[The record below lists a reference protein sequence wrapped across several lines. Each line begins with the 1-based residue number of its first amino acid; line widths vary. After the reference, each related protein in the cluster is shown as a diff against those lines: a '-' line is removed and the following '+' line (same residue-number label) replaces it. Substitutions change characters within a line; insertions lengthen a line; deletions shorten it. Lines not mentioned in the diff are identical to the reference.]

1 MQHMRSIDEKSKH
14 LGEEVWKMSNRV
26 AIIGVGMCKFGELWD
41 QNLKD
46 FTLEAGM
53 YAIFDAGVPGSDIDG
68 MVIGNMSAGRFT
80 GQEHLGALAVDQG
93 GLGDIPAYSVEAA
106 CASGGA
112 AVRQAYMAIK
122 SGEHNVMLV
131 LGSEKMS
138 DVNQTEAMNTISV
151 ASDWEWEGMFGA
163 TFPAL
168 YAMMARRHMY
178 EFGTTEEQ
186 LALPTVK
193 NHKNAAHNPWAQ
205 FQSPVPIDVVMKSG
219 MLADPL
225 RILHSAPVTDGAA
238 ALVMCRED
246 LARKYTDTPVFVEA
260 SEQRS
265 DTLALHDR
273 KSITTMNAV
282 VSSTKGALKEAN
294 LEIKDIDVLELHD
307 SFSIGEI
314 ILTED
319 VGIAKKGEGGKA
331 LEEGITEI
339 GGKFPVNP
347 SGGLKARGHP
357 VGATGVAQ
365 IVELALQLRG
375 DAEKRQ
381 VDGPEK
387 ALAVNIGGT
396 GATSIVH
403 ILGR

>member
-1 MQHMRSIDEKSKH
+1 
-14 LGEEVWKMSNRV
+14 MSNRV
-26 AIIGVGMCKFGELWD
+26 AIAGVGMAKFGELWD
-41 QNLKD
+41 KNLRD
-46 FTLEAGM
+46 ITLEAGM
-53 YAIFDAGVPGSDIDG
+53 YTIFDAGVPGSDIDG

-80 GQEHLGALAVDQG
+80 GQEHLGAQAVDLS

-122 SGEHNVMLV
+122 SGEHDVMLV
-131 LGSEKMS
+131 LGTEKMS

-168 YAMMARRHMY
+168 YAFMARRHMMEY
-178 EFGTTEEQ
+178 GTTEEH

-193 NHKNAAHNPWAQ
+193 NHANAAHNEFAQ
-205 FQSPVPIDVVMKSG
+205 FQRAVPIEVVMKSG

-225 RILHSAPVTDGAA
+225 RVLHSSPVTDGAA
-238 ALVMCRED
+238 GLVICRED
-246 LARKYTDTPVFVEA
+246 LVKKYTDTPIYIES
-260 SEQRS
+260 SEQRT

-273 KSITTMNAV
+273 KSITTFNSV
-282 VSSTKGALKEAN
+282 VSSTKSALKEAN
-294 LEIKDIDVLELHD
+294 LELKDIDVLELHD

-314 ILTED
+314 MLTED

-339 GGKFPVNP
+339 GGKFPVNT

-357 VGATGVAQ
+357 IGATGVAQ
-365 IVELALQLRG
+365 IVELVLQLRG
-375 DAEKRQ
+375 DADKRQ
-381 VDGPEK
+381 VEGAEK
-387 ALAVNIGGT
+387 GLAVNLGGT

-403 ILGR
+403 IVGR

>member
-1 MQHMRSIDEKSKH
+1 
-14 LGEEVWKMSNRV
+14 MSNRV
-26 AIIGVGMCKFGELWD
+26 AIAGVGMSKFGELWD
-41 QNLKD
+41 KNLRD
-46 FTLEAGM
+46 ITLEAGM
-53 YAIFDAGVPGSDIDG
+53 YTIFDAGVPGSDIDG

-80 GQEHLGALAVDQG
+80 GQEHLGAQAVDLS

-112 AVRQAYMAIK
+112 AVRQAYMSIK
-122 SGEHNVMLV
+122 SGEHDVMLV

-168 YAMMARRHMY
+168 YAFMVRRHMMEY
-178 EFGTTEEQ
+178 GTTEEH

-193 NHKNAAHNPWAQ
+193 NHANAAHNEFAQ
-205 FQSPVPIDVVMKSG
+205 FQRAVPIEVVMKSAL
-219 MLADPL
+219 LADPL
-225 RILHSAPVTDGAA
+225 RVLHSSPVTDGAA
-238 ALVMCRED
+238 GLLICRED
-246 LARKYTDTPVFVEA
+246 LAKKYTDTPIYIES
-260 SEQRS
+260 SEQRT

-273 KSITTMNAV
+273 KSITTFNSV
-282 VSSTKGALKEAN
+282 VSSTKSALKGAN
-294 LEIKDIDVLELHD
+294 LELKDIDVLELHD

-314 ILTED
+314 MLTED

-339 GGKFPVNP
+339 GGKFPVNT

-357 VGATGVAQ
+357 IGATGVAQ
-365 IVELALQLRG
+365 IVELVLQLRG
-375 DAEKRQ
+375 DADKRQ
-381 VDGPEK
+381 VEDAEK
-387 ALAVNIGGT
+387 GLAVNLGGT

-403 ILGR
+403 IVGR

>member
-1 MQHMRSIDEKSKH
+1 
-14 LGEEVWKMSNRV
+14 MSNRV
-26 AIIGVGMCKFGELWD
+26 AIAGVGMSKFGELWD
-41 QNLKD
+41 KNLRD
-46 FTLEAGM
+46 ITLEAGM
-53 YAIFDAGVPGSDIDG
+53 YTIFDAGVPGSDIDG

-80 GQEHLGALAVDQG
+80 GQEHLGAQAVDLS

-112 AVRQAYMAIK
+112 AVRHAYMSIK
-122 SGEHNVMLV
+122 SGEHDVMLV

-168 YAMMARRHMY
+168 YAFMARRHMMEY
-178 EFGTTEEQ
+178 GTTEEH

-193 NHKNAAHNPWAQ
+193 NHANAVHNEFAQ
-205 FQSPVPIDVVMKSG
+205 FQRAVPIEVVMKSAL
-219 MLADPL
+219 LADPL
-225 RILHSAPVTDGAA
+225 RVLHSSPVTDGAA
-238 ALVMCRED
+238 GLVICRED
-246 LARKYTDTPVFVEA
+246 LVKKYTDTPIYIES
-260 SEQRS
+260 SEQRT

-273 KSITTMNAV
+273 KSITTFNSV
-282 VSSTKGALKEAN
+282 VSSTKTALKGAG
-294 LEIKDIDVLELHD
+294 LELKDIDVLELHD

-314 ILTED
+314 MLTED
-319 VGIAKKGEGGKA
+319 VGIAKKGEGGKV

-339 GGKFPVNP
+339 GGKFPVNT

-357 VGATGVAQ
+357 IGATGVAQ
-365 IVELALQLRG
+365 IVELVLQLRG
-375 DAEKRQ
+375 DADKRQ
-381 VDGPEK
+381 VDGAEK
-387 ALAVNIGGT
+387 GLAVNLGGT

-403 ILGR
+403 IVGR

>member
-1 MQHMRSIDEKSKH
+1 VDDK
-14 LGEEVWKMSNRV
+14 V
-26 AIIGVGMCKFGELWD
+26 AIVGVGICKFGELWE
-41 QNLKD
+41 QNLRD
-46 FTLEAGM
+46 ITLEAGM
-53 YAIFDAGVPGSDIDG
+53 YAIFDSGVRGADIDG
-68 MVIGNMSAGRFT
+68 LVIGNMSAGRFT
-80 GQEHLGALAVDQG
+80 GQEHLGAQAADMG
-93 GLGDIPAYSVEAA
+93 GLGDMPAYSVEAA

-122 SGEHNVMLV
+122 SGEHDVMLV
-131 LGSEKMS
+131 LGTEKMS
-138 DVNQTEAMNTISV
+138 DVNQSEAMNTISV
-151 ASDWEWEGMFGA
+151 ASDWEYEGMFGA

-168 YAMMARRHMY
+168 YAMMARRHMKEY
-178 EFGTTEEQ
+178 GTTEEQ

-193 NHKNAAHNPWAQ
+193 NHANAAHNPWAQ
-205 FQSPVPIDVVMKSG
+205 FQRPVPIEVVMKSG
-219 MLADPL
+219 LLADPL
-225 RILHSAPVTDGAA
+225 RVLHSAPVTDGAA
-238 ALVMCRED
+238 GLVMCRAD
-246 LARKYTDTPVFVEA
+246 LAKQYSDTPVYIEA

-273 KSITTMNAV
+273 ESITRMDAV
-282 VSSTKGALKEAN
+282 INSTRSALKEAN
-294 LEIKDIDVLELHD
+294 LELTDIDVFELHD

-319 VGIAKKGEGGKA
+319 VGIAKKGGGGKA

-339 GGKFPVNP
+339 GGKYPVNT

-381 VDGPEK
+381 VDGAEK

>member
-1 MQHMRSIDEKSKH
+1 M
-14 LGEEVWKMSNRV
+14 MSERV

-41 QNLKD
+41 QNLRD
-46 FTLEAGM
+46 ITLEAGM
-53 YAIFDAGVPGSDIDG
+53 YAIFDSGVKGSDIDG

-80 GQEHLGALAVDQG
+80 GQEHLGAQAADMG
-93 GLGDIPAYSVEAA
+93 GLGDMAAYSVEAA

-131 LGSEKMS
+131 LGTEKMS
-138 DVNQTEAMNTISV
+138 DVSQTEAMNTISV
-151 ASDWEWEGMFGA
+151 ASDWENEGMFGA

-168 YAMMARRHMY
+168 YAFMARRHMK

-186 LALPTVK
+186 LAMPTVK
-193 NHKNAAHNPWAQ
+193 NHANAVHNELAQ
-205 FQSPVPIDVVMKSG
+205 FQRAVPIEVVMKSG
-219 MLADPL
+219 LLADPL
-225 RILHSAPVTDGAA
+225 RVLHSAPVTDGAA
-238 ALVMCRED
+238 GLVMCRED
-246 LARKYTDTPVFVEA
+246 LAKKYSDTPVFIES

-273 KSITTMNAV
+273 ESITTMNAV
-282 VSSTKGALKEAN
+282 VNSTRSALKEAK
-294 LEIKDIDVLELHD
+294 LELKDIDVFELHD

-331 LEEGITEI
+331 LDEGLTEI
-339 GGKFPVNP
+339 GGKFPVNT

-357 VGATGVAQ
+357 IGATGVAQ
-365 IVELALQLRG
+365 IVELSLQLRG

-381 VDGPEK
+381 VDGAEK
-387 ALAVNIGGT
+387 GLAVNIGGT
-396 GATSIVH
+396 GATSITH

>member
-1 MQHMRSIDEKSKH
+1 M
-14 LGEEVWKMSNRV
+14 GNRV
-26 AIIGVGMCKFGELWD
+26 AIAGVGMAKFGELWD
-41 QNLKD
+41 KNIRDLS
-46 FTLEAGM
+46 LEAGM

-80 GQEHLGALAVDQG
+80 GQEHLGALAVDMG

-122 SGEHNVMLV
+122 SGEHDVMLV

-168 YAMMARRHMY
+168 YAFMARRHMH
-178 EFGTTEEQ
+178 EFGTTEEH

-193 NHKNAAHNPWAQ
+193 NHANAVHNEFAQ
-205 FQSPVPIDVVMKSG
+205 FQKAVPLEVVMKSG

-225 RILHSAPVTDGAA
+225 RVLHSSPVTDGAA
-238 ALVMCRED
+238 GLVMCRED
-246 LARKYTDTPVFVEA
+246 LARKYTDTPVYIES

-273 KSITTMNAV
+273 KSITRMDAV
-282 VSSTKGALKEAN
+282 VTSTKNALKEAN

-319 VGIAKKGEGGKA
+319 VGICPKGEGGKT
-331 LEEGITEI
+331 LQEGITEI
-339 GGKFPVNP
+339 GGKFPVNT

-365 IVELALQLRG
+365 IVEIALQLRG
-375 DAEKRQ
+375 DADKRQ
-381 VDGPEK
+381 VDGAEK
-387 ALAVNIGGT
+387 GLAVNIGGT

-403 ILGR
+403 IIGR

>member
-1 MQHMRSIDEKSKH
+1 
-14 LGEEVWKMSNRV
+14 MSRV
-26 AIIGVGMCKFGELWD
+26 AIIGVGINKFGELWD
-41 QNLKD
+41 QNLRD
-46 FTLEAGM
+46 ITLEAGM
-53 YAIFDAGVPGSDIDG
+53 YAIFDSGVRGADIDG
-68 MVIGNMSAGRFT
+68 VVIGNMSAGRFT
-80 GQEHLGALAVDQG
+80 GQEHLGAQAADMG

-112 AVRQAYMAIK
+112 AVRQACMAIL
-122 SGEHNVMLV
+122 SGEHKVMLV
-131 LGSEKMS
+131 LGTEKMS

-151 ASDWEWEGMFGA
+151 AADWEWEGMFGA

-168 YAMMARRHMY
+168 YAFMARRHMMEY
-178 EFGTTEEQ
+178 GTTEEQ
-186 LALPTVK
+186 LAKPTVK
-193 NHKNAAHNPWAQ
+193 NHANAAHNPWAQ
-205 FQSPVPIDVVMKSG
+205 FQRPVPIEVVMNSG
-219 MLADPL
+219 LLADPL
-225 RILHSAPVTDGAA
+225 RVLHSAPITDGAA
-238 ALVMCRED
+238 GLVVCRED
-246 LARKYTDTPVFVEA
+246 LAKKYTDTPVYIEA

-273 KSITTMNAV
+273 ESITRMDAV
-282 VSSTKGALKEAN
+282 IKSTRSALQQAN
-294 LEIKDIDVLELHD
+294 LELKDIDVFELHD

-331 LEEGITEI
+331 LDEGITEI
-339 GGKFPVNP
+339 GGKFPVNT

-381 VDGPEK
+381 VDGAEK
-387 ALAVNIGGT
+387 GLAVNIGGT

-403 ILGR
+403 VIGR

>member
-1 MQHMRSIDEKSKH
+1 
-14 LGEEVWKMSNRV
+14 MSNRV
-26 AIIGVGMCKFGELWD
+26 AIAGVGISKFGELWD
-41 QNLKD
+41 KNLRD
-46 FTLEAGM
+46 LSLEAGM
-53 YAIFDAGVPGSDIDG
+53 YAIFDAQVPGSDIDG

-80 GQEHLGALAVDQG
+80 GQEHLGALAVDMG

-122 SGEHNVMLV
+122 SGEHDCMLV

-168 YAMMARRHMY
+168 YAFMARRHMMEY
-178 EFGTTEEQ
+178 GTTEEQ

-193 NHKNAAHNPWAQ
+193 NHANAAHNEFAQ
-205 FQSPVPIDVVMKSG
+205 FQRAVPIEVVMNSG

-225 RILHSAPVTDGAA
+225 RILHSAPITDGAA
-238 ALVMCRED
+238 GLVMCRED
-246 LARKYTDTPVFVEA
+246 LVKKYTDTPVYIES

-282 VSSTKGALKEAN
+282 VSSTKAALKDAN
-294 LEIKDIDVLELHD
+294 LELKDIHVLELHD

-331 LEEGITEI
+331 LEEGITQI
-339 GGKFPVNP
+339 GGKFPVNT

-357 VGATGVAQ
+357 IGATGVAQ
-365 IVELALQLRG
+365 IVELVLQLRG
-375 DAEKRQ
+375 EADKRQ
-381 VDGPEK
+381 VDGAEK
-387 ALAVNIGGT
+387 GLAVNIGGT

-403 ILGR
+403 IVGR

>member
-1 MQHMRSIDEKSKH
+1 M
-14 LGEEVWKMSNRV
+14 GNRV
-26 AIIGVGMCKFGELWD
+26 AIIGVGMSKFGELWD
-41 QNLKD
+41 KNLRD
-46 FTLEAGM
+46 ITLEAGM
-53 YAIFDAGVPGSDIDG
+53 YAIWDSSVSGSAIDG

-80 GQEHLGALAVDQG
+80 GQEHLGALAVDMG
-93 GLGDIPAYSVEAA
+93 GLGNIPAYSVEAA

-122 SGEHNVMLV
+122 SGEHDLMLV

-168 YAMMARRHMY
+168 YAFMARRHMY
-178 EFGTTEEQ
+178 EYGTTEEH

-193 NHKNAAHNPWAQ
+193 NHKNAVHNPFAQ
-205 FQSPVPIDVVMKSG
+205 FQSPVPIDAVMKSG
-219 MLADPL
+219 MIADPL
-225 RILHSAPVTDGAA
+225 RILHSSPVTDGAA
-238 ALVMCRED
+238 GLVVCRED
-246 LARKYTDTPVFVEA
+246 LAKKYADTPVYIEA
-260 SEQRS
+260 SDQRS

-273 KSITTMNAV
+273 DSITTMKSV
-282 VSSTKGALKEAN
+282 VTSTKYALKQAS
-294 LEIKDIDVLELHD
+294 LEIKDIDVFELHD

-319 VGIAKKGEGGKA
+319 VGIAEKGKGGKA

-339 GGKFPVNP
+339 GGKFPVNT

-365 IVELALQLRG
+365 IVELVLQLRG

-381 VDGPEK
+381 VAGAEK

-403 ILGR
+403 ILRR

>member
-1 MQHMRSIDEKSKH
+1 
-14 LGEEVWKMSNRV
+14 MSNRV
-26 AIIGVGMCKFGELWD
+26 AIAGVGMAKFGELWD
-41 QNLKD
+41 KNLRD
-46 FTLEAGM
+46 ITLEAGM
-53 YAIFDAGVPGSDIDG
+53 YTIFDAGVPGSDIDG

-80 GQEHLGALAVDQG
+80 GQEHLGAQAVDLS

-112 AVRQAYMAIK
+112 AVRQAYMSIK
-122 SGEHNVMLV
+122 SGEHDVMLV

-168 YAMMARRHMY
+168 YAFMARRHMMEY
-178 EFGTTEEQ
+178 GTTEEH

-193 NHKNAAHNPWAQ
+193 NHANAAHNEFAQ
-205 FQSPVPIDVVMKSG
+205 FQRAVPIEVVMRSG

-225 RILHSAPVTDGAA
+225 RVLHSAPITDGAA
-238 ALVMCRED
+238 GLVMCRED
-246 LARKYTDTPVFVEA
+246 LVKKYTDTPVFIEA
-260 SEQRS
+260 SAQRT

-273 KSITTMNAV
+273 KSITTFNSV
-282 VSSTKGALKEAN
+282 VSSTNAALQEAS
-294 LEIKDIDVLELHD
+294 LELKDIDVLELHD

-314 ILTED
+314 MLTED

-331 LEEGITEI
+331 LEEGITNI

-357 VGATGVAQ
+357 IGATGVAQ
-365 IVELALQLRG
+365 IVELTLQLRG
-375 DAEKRQ
+375 DADKRQ
-381 VDGPEK
+381 VDGAEK
-387 ALAVNIGGT
+387 GLAVNIGGT

-403 ILGR
+403 IIGR

>member
-1 MQHMRSIDEKSKH
+1 
-14 LGEEVWKMSNRV
+14 
-26 AIIGVGMCKFGELWD
+26 
-41 QNLKD
+41 
-46 FTLEAGM
+46 
-53 YAIFDAGVPGSDIDG
+53 
-68 MVIGNMSAGRFT
+68 
-80 GQEHLGALAVDQG
+80 
-93 GLGDIPAYSVEAA
+93 
-106 CASGGA
+106 
-112 AVRQAYMAIK
+112 
-122 SGEHNVMLV
+122 MLV

-168 YAMMARRHMY
+168 YAFMARRHMKEY
-178 EFGTTEEQ
+178 GTTEEH

-193 NHKNAAHNPWAQ
+193 NHANAAHNEFAQ
-205 FQSPVPIDVVMKSG
+205 FQRAVPIEVVMKSG

-225 RILHSAPVTDGAA
+225 RVLHSAPITDGAA
-238 ALVMCRED
+238 GLVMCRAD
-246 LARKYTDTPVFVEA
+246 MVKKYTDTPIYIES

-282 VSSTKGALKEAN
+282 VSSTKAALKEAS
-294 LEIKDIDVLELHD
+294 LELKDIDVLELHD

-314 ILTED
+314 MLTED

-331 LEEGITEI
+331 LEEGITNI
-339 GGKFPVNP
+339 GGKFPVNT

-357 VGATGVAQ
+357 IGATGVAQ

-381 VDGPEK
+381 VDGVEK
-387 ALAVNIGGT
+387 GLAVNIGGT

>member
-1 MQHMRSIDEKSKH
+1 
-14 LGEEVWKMSNRV
+14 MSNRV
-26 AIIGVGMCKFGELWD
+26 AIVGVGMNKFGELWD
-41 QNLKD
+41 QNLRD
-46 FTLEAGM
+46 ITLEAGM
-53 YAIFDAGVPGSDIDG
+53 YAIFDSGVRGADIDG
-68 MVIGNMSAGRFT
+68 IVIGNMSAGRFT
-80 GQEHLGALAVDQG
+80 GQEHLGAQAADIG
-93 GLGDIPAYSVEAA
+93 GLGDMPAYSVEAA

-122 SGEHNVMLV
+122 SGEHKVMLV
-131 LGSEKMS
+131 LGTEKMS

-151 ASDWEWEGMFGA
+151 AADWEWEGMFGA

-168 YAMMARRHMY
+168 YAFMARRHMMEY
-178 EFGTTEEQ
+178 GTTEEH
-186 LALPTVK
+186 LAKPTVK
-193 NHKNAAHNPWAQ
+193 NHANAAHNPWAQ
-205 FQSPVPIDVVMKSG
+205 FQRAVPIEVVMKSG
-219 MLADPL
+219 LLADPL

-238 ALVMCRED
+238 GLVVCSEE
-246 LARKYTDTPVFVEA
+246 LAKKYTDTPVYIEA
-260 SEQRS
+260 SEQNS

-273 KSITTMNAV
+273 ESITRMDAV
-282 VSSTKGALKEAN
+282 IKSTKSALHEAK
-294 LEIKDIDVLELHD
+294 LELKDIDVLELHD

-331 LEEGITEI
+331 LDEGITEI
-339 GGKFPVNP
+339 GGKFPVNT

-381 VDGPEK
+381 VAGAEK

>member
-1 MQHMRSIDEKSKH
+1 
-14 LGEEVWKMSNRV
+14 MSNRV
-26 AIIGVGMCKFGELWD
+26 AIVGVGMAKFGELWD
-41 QNLKD
+41 KNLRD
-46 FTLEAGM
+46 ITLEAGM
-53 YAIFDAGVPGSDIDG
+53 YTIFDAGVPGSDIDG

-80 GQEHLGALAVDQG
+80 GQEHLGAQAVDLS

-112 AVRQAYMAIK
+112 AVRHAYMSIK
-122 SGEHNVMLV
+122 SGEHDVMLV

-168 YAMMARRHMY
+168 YAFMARRHMSEY
-178 EFGTTEEQ
+178 GTTEEH

-193 NHKNAAHNPWAQ
+193 NHANAVHNEFAQ
-205 FQSPVPIDVVMKSG
+205 FQRAVPIEVVMKSG

-225 RILHSAPVTDGAA
+225 RVLHSSPVTDGAA
-238 ALVMCRED
+238 GLVICRED
-246 LARKYTDTPVFVEA
+246 LAKKYTDTPIYIES
-260 SEQRS
+260 SEQRT

-273 KSITTMNAV
+273 KSITTFNAV
-282 VSSTKGALKEAN
+282 VSSTKSALKEAS
-294 LEIKDIDVLELHD
+294 LELKDIDVLELHD

-314 ILTED
+314 MLTED

-339 GGKFPVNP
+339 GGKFPVNT

-357 VGATGVAQ
+357 IGATGVAQ

-375 DAEKRQ
+375 DADKRQ
-381 VDGPEK
+381 VDGAEK
-387 ALAVNIGGT
+387 GLAVNLGGT

-403 ILGR
+403 IVGR